1 MTDLATIILLLGS
14 YDRETKS
21 TLNKIR
27 EEIAKLSVHYDE
39 TIFTLLLENVEIYE
53 TDTDWICIEK
63 FGEKKTIILF
73 KRDSIEV
80 KDVIEFDAK
89 EDDIEI
95 LKRLGYKSFIR
106 IPILEKLR
114 VLATISSLVF
124 VIRHKELTRGGEYI
138 ELAFL
143 LSRGLDPR
151 IVYMLVKS
159 DVKISAMLKELI
171 DLTEINFRVY
181 ENDEELLDEIRRILY
196 YKVIK
201 RSKRF

>member
-124 VIRHKELTRGGEYI
+124 VLDIR
-138 ELAFL
+138 
-143 LSRGLDPR
+143 S
-151 IVYMLVKS
+151 
-159 DVKISAMLKELI
+159 
-171 DLTEINFRVY
+171 
-181 ENDEELLDEIRRILY
+181 
-196 YKVIK
+196 
-201 RSKRF
+201 